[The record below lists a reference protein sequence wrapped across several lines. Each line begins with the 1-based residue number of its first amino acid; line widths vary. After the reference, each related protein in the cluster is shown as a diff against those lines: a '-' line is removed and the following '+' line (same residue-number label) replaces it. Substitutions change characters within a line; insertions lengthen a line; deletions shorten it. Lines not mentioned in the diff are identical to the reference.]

1 MTIRP
6 INADDLPRL
15 LDIIRRACATVA
27 KRFGLTPENCPK
39 TAAFYTMDRLR
50 ADLDRGVQYYLLE
63 GNNEACGC
71 VALENAK
78 PGVCYLERLA
88 VLPEHRSQ
96 GYGTALVRHAFA
108 EAMAMGIRRIEI
120 GIIAEDTR
128 LKEWYRRFGF
138 ELTGTKTFDH
148 LPFLVAFMA
157 TDLPQEPDA
166 RKSHGCHSMET
177 RQWNPCTHRG

>member
-1 MTIRP
+1 MRTLV
-6 INADDLPRL
+6 DV
-15 LDIIRRACATVA
+15 IRRACATVA
-27 KRFGLTPENCPK
+27 KRFALTPQNCPK

-63 GNNEACGC
+63 DNTEACGC

-88 VLPEHRSQ
+88 VLPEHRSK
-96 GYGTALVRHAFA
+96 GFGTALVRHAFA

-128 LKEWYRRFGF
+128 LKQWYRRFGF

-157 TDLPQEPDA
+157 TDLPHEADAQGPD
-166 RKSHGCHSMET
+166 GCHSVET
-177 RQWNPCTHRG
+177 R